1 MNNLPIIEI
10 SKGYKINYIEKGKGR
25 NLVFIHGWLG
35 SSWVFE
41 TQIEYFSKNYR
52 AIAIDH
58 LGHGKSDKPESE
70 SYNLE
75 DLAKFLDEVIS
86 KIIDNEKIIL
96 LGHSMGGMI
105 AQIYATTPILAKR
118 LDGLVLMSTTPKY
131 HNPIVD
137 QTKDAILS
145 GQINLLD
152 ENIVKTVIINLMFNG
167 KYQKA
172 KPDFIN
178 EFVRKT
184 LEMDEIVA
192 LRTFKSVLNCDI
204 LDKIKDITVP
214 TLILTSDKDTMIF
227 HEDSELMKEKIP
239 NSKLIILSPKIG
251 HYIQYEAR
259 DDYHKAVED
268 FIITI

>member
-1 MNNLPIIEI
+1 VKNLPIIEI
-10 SKGYKINYIEKGKGR
+10 SNGYKINYIEKGKGR
-25 NLVFIHGWLG
+25 TLVFIHGWLG

-41 TQIEYFSKNYR
+41 AQIEYFSKHYR
-52 AIAIDH
+52 TIAIDH

-70 SYNLE
+70 SYDLE
-75 DLAKFLDEVIS
+75 DLAKFLDEAIS
-86 KIIDNEKIIL
+86 KIIGNEKIIL

-152 ENIVKTVIINLMFNG
+152 ENIVRTVIVNLMFDK
-167 KYQKA
+167 KYQKVKA
-172 KPDFIN
+172 DFIN
-178 EFVRKT
+178 EFIIKT
-184 LEMDEIVA
+184 LEMEEYVA
-192 LRTFKSVLNCDI
+192 LSTFKSVINYDNT
-204 LDKIKDITVP
+204 DKVKDITVP
-214 TLILTSDKDTMIF
+214 TLILTSDKDAMISP
-227 HEDSELMKEKIP
+227 EDSELMQKKIP